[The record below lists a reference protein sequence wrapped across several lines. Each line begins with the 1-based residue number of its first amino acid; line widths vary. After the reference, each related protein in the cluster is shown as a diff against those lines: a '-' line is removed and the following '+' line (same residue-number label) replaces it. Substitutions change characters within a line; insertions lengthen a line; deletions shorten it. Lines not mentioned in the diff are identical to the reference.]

1 MAAPGTP
8 GAFTFANERDAPP
21 VKDQSRVEVLS
32 WRAVETPTGEL
43 YLMMFQEA
51 GVVRNTSAVVSV
63 DASRR
68 LLTTSSGREYVL
80 HGPPEEEAIAK
91 QVLQAN
97 AVRIGLA
104 SARDVSDRLWH
115 QLQES
120 LVGPSAF
127 DGLLNPSAP

>member
-1 MAAPGTP
+1 MTAAPGTP
-8 GAFTFANERDAPP
+8 GGFTFANERDAPP

-32 WRAVETPTGEL
+32 WLAVETPAGEL
-43 YLMMFQEA
+43 YLMMFREA

-80 HGPPEEEAIAK
+80 LGPPEEEVSAK
-91 QVLQAN
+91 GMLQAN

-104 SARDVSDRLWH
+104 SALDVSDRLWH

-120 LVGPSAF
+120 Q
-127 DGLLNPSAP
+127 